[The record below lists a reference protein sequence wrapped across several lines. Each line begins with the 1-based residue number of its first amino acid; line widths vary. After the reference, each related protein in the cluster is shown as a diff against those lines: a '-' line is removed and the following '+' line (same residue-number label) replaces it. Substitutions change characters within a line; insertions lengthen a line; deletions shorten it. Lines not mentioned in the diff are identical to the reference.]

1 MSPHAAAERGA
12 RAIEALSVILR
23 DGPSICQSA
32 LGLGLLVVV
41 ILGLVFAGRH
51 HRQREPRGK
60 GGSVTDWGENLAL
73 VYELRRDIKRL
84 SEENQ
89 RLWQERAELVKMF
102 SRVVELLQQEEAKFL
117 ENTRGRKIIV
127 QSRRADFKG
136 AEAASGKFG

>member
-12 RAIEALSVILR
+12 RAIKALSVVLR

-51 HRQREPRGK
+51 QRQREPRGK
-60 GGSVTDWGENLAL
+60 GGSVTDWGESLAL

-102 SRVVELLQQEEAKFL
+102 SRVVELLQQ
-117 ENTRGRKIIV
+117 
-127 QSRRADFKG
+127 
-136 AEAASGKFG
+136 